1 MQKYNSRKEV
11 PKKYQWD
18 LTEYFK
24 DEDDFEA
31 SYKKAQI
38 GIKELDKYKNCFEN
52 SKKVYEYLQKEIET
66 LVLVQDLFI
75 YATIMDDQEVGVTSS
90 IERKNKVEHLDTEFS
105 KATGFF
111 APELLKLSSIQY
123 DELFK
128 DCEKLIE
135 FKPYLDKIYRE
146 KEYILSEKEEQMIT
160 ELVNSMNHFSDMAST
175 LLYSEHHYGIIMVDG
190 EEEILAPNNYIRFL
204 KNRDSS
210 IRKQAYQLFNKKID
224 EYAKSSASFLHGY
237 VAMNQ
242 TVARLHGYQDA
253 WHKKLFGLNLTDK
266 VFKTLVTTTENHLD
280 SLHKYYQLRKK
291 VLGFDLYPY
300 DLNLN
305 MINSKEEYTI
315 EEAQNIVR
323 GALEKLGEDYLEKY
337 DSIIKNRYIDYCQ
350 YSGKC
355 AGGYNISGHDKNSRI
370 LMSFNGNLASL
381 STIAHECGHHIN
393 HQMIMENN
401 KVQYRGLHIIVA
413 EVASLVN
420 EFLLSDY
427 IFRHAKTKNEKLL
440 GLENIIHVIV
450 SNLYGAVREGKMEE
464 EMYQSVLNN
473 NIITKDYMDNLTRK
487 SFEKYYGSYVKL
499 DEYSNSSWATR
510 SHYFMNF
517 YLYSYAICI
526 SVATM
531 VASKIL
537 KGEEEM
543 LNRYLEFLKV
553 GNDKWPKEAF
563 EVLGVDLEDPK
574 VYEDAISYFDSLLK
588 EYENIYY
595 EK

>member
-52 SKKVYEYLQKEIET
+52 QKKVYEYLQKEIET

-75 YATIMDDQEVGVTSS
+75 YATTMDDQEVGVASN
-90 IERKNKVEHLDTEFS
+90 IERKNKVEHLDTAFS
-105 KATGFF
+105 KATSFF

-123 DELFK
+123 EELFK
-128 DCEKLIE
+128 DCENLTE

-175 LLYSEHHYGIIMVDG
+175 LLYSEHHYGTIMVDG
-190 EEEILAPNNYIRFL
+190 EEEVLAPNNYIRFL

-242 TVARLHGYQDA
+242 TVAKLHGYQDA

-305 MINSKEEYTI
+305 MTNSKEEYTI

-323 GALEKLGEDYLEKY
+323 GALEILGEDYLEKY

-350 YSGKC
+350 YRGKC

-401 KVQYRGLHIIVA
+401 KVQYCGLHIIVA

-450 SNLYGAVREGKMEE
+450 SNLYGAVREGKIEE
-464 EMYQSVLNN
+464 EMYQSVLNKN
-473 NIITKDYMDNLTRK
+473 MITKDYMDDLTRK
-487 SFEKYYGSYVKL
+487 SLEKYYGSYVKL

-537 KGEEEM
+537 KGDQEM

>member
-24 DEDDFEA
+24 DEEDFLA

-38 GIKELDKYKNCFEN
+38 GIKELEKYKNCFEN
-52 SKKVYEYLQKEIET
+52 PKKVYEYLQKEIET

-75 YATIMDDQEVGVTSS
+75 YATTMNDQEVGVASN

-105 KATGFF
+105 KATSFF

-123 DELFK
+123 EELFK
-128 DCEKLIE
+128 DCENLTE

-146 KEYILSEKEEQMIT
+146 KKYILSEKEEQMIT

-175 LLYSEHHYGIIMVDG
+175 LLYSEHHYGTIMVDG
-190 EEEILAPNNYIRFL
+190 EEEVLAPNNYIRFL
-204 KNRDSS
+204 KNRNSS

-242 TVARLHGYQDA
+242 TVAKLHGYQDA

-291 VLGFDLYPY
+291 VLGFDLHPY

-350 YSGKC
+350 YRGKC

-393 HQMIMENN
+393 HQLISQNN
-401 KVQYRGLHIIVA
+401 KIQYRGLHIIVA

-450 SNLYGAVREGKMEE
+450 SNLYGAVREGKIEE

-473 NIITKDYMDNLTRK
+473 NMITKDYMDDLTRK
-487 SFEKYYGSYVKL
+487 SLEKYYGSYVKL

-563 EVLGVDLEDPK
+563 AVLGVDLEDPK